1 MSSRVIDD
9 FGSSTKTSAAVL
21 AGGNS
26 GRYGGC
32 PKGLL
37 MLPGGRSI
45 IERTVS
51 VIASAGISDIVIC
64 SSDPQPYRHLGREIV
79 PDRRA
84 GVGPLAGIEAAL
96 LRYRSRGDYL
106 LILPCDLPA
115 ITERELLALQAGLA
129 KMHSEVAVAVTPD
142 RLPHPLCAIISTK
155 LAGAV
160 SRAIDEGRR
169 SVGKLWRALD
179 AHRVHFPDPAPFFNV
194 NTPEDWHRWLLQ
206 TRFSEVPR
214 AFDLLRE
221 KRHG

>member
-1 MSSRVIDD
+1 MSSRVINE
-9 FGSSTKTSAAVL
+9 FGSPTKTSAAVL

-64 SSDPQPYRHLGREIV
+64 SNDPRPYRHLRREIV

-84 GVGPLAGIEAAL
+84 GVGPLAGLEAAL
-96 LRYRSRGDYL
+96 LHYRSRSDYL

-115 ITERELLALQAGLA
+115 ITERELLALQAGMA
-129 KMHSEVAVAVTPD
+129 KTDSAVAVAVTPD
-142 RLPHPLCAIISTK
+142 RLPHPLCAVISTK

-169 SVGKLWRALD
+169 GVGKLWRSLD
-179 AHRVHFPDPAPFFNV
+179 AHLVHFSDPAPFFNV

-206 TRFSEVPR
+206 TRFAESAR
-214 AFDLLRE
+214 SFDMLGGKNL
-221 KRHG
+221 G

>member
-1 MSSRVIDD
+1 MSSRVINEFD
-9 FGSSTKTSAAVL
+9 SSTKTSAAVL

-37 MLPGGRSI
+37 RLPGGRSI

-64 SSDPQPYRHLGREIV
+64 SNDPPPYRHLGREIV
-79 PDRRA
+79 PDRQA

-96 LRYRSRGDYL
+96 LRYRSRADYL

-179 AHRVHFPDPAPFFNV
+179 AHRVHFPDPTPFFNV

-206 TRFSEVPR
+206 TRSSEVAR

-221 KRHG
+221 KRLG